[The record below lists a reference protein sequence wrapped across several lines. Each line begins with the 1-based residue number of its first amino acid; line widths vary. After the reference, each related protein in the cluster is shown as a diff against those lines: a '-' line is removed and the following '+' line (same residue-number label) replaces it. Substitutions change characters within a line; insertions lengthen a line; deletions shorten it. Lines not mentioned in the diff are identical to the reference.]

1 MEAATALGYRWP
13 TLCHGQARCTI
24 CAVELVDGLENVQ
37 PAGPVEA
44 PVLERLLRL
53 PIPMGPRRLA
63 CQLRLTGDVRV
74 RKNGVERVRDEVR

>member
-1 MEAATALGYRWP
+1 MQAATAQGYRWP

-24 CAVELVDGLENVQ
+24 CAVELVDGFDHVE

-44 PVLERLLRL
+44 PVLERLHRL
-53 PIPMGPRRLA
+53 SIPSGPRRLA

-74 RKNGVERVRDEVR
+74 RKKGVERVPDEVR